1 MDSRDGSWPLGSKI
15 RRKTRRALLRRDPP
29 VHARTYDVP
38 HRVQGARTCSRPT
51 HACGA
56 RPARW
61 DGRPGSAGGRGGREL
76 TSPAT
81 KRAWWVSSA
90 VSAMHRYAT
99 LREVG
104 WEEGE
109 SAHRKSAVAAPSRS
123 APPPAT
129 IRGPYGSSCDAAST
143 PRGRQGGWTVTGG
156 TGMIGRRGTP
166 ASSSKVVGDED
177 LGHQQCCGDRWKRP
191 GQREH
196 LRATCRHVAA
206 LSSQEWLTVRIRK
219 VVLHLQS
226 QGCRG
231 RG

>member
-1 MDSRDGSWPLGSKI
+1 MKYKI
-15 RRKTRRALLRRDPP
+15 RRTSRRAHLRRDPT
-29 VHARTYDVP
+29 VRARTYDVP
-38 HRVQGARTCSRPT
+38 PSVQAERTCPRT
-51 HACGA
+51 LQACGA

-61 DGRPGSAGGRGGREL
+61 DGRRRSAGGPGGRGL

-81 KRAWWVSSA
+81 RHARLVSSA

-109 SAHRKSAVAAPSRS
+109 SAHRKSVVAAPSRS

-129 IRGPYGSSCDAAST
+129 ICGPYGSSCDAAST

-156 TGMIGRRGTP
+156 TGTIGRRGTP

-206 LSSQEWLTVRIRK
+206 LSSQEWLTVRIGDNL
-219 VVLHLQS
+219 LHLQS
-226 QGCRG
+226 GACRG

>member
-1 MDSRDGSWPLGSKI
+1 M
-15 RRKTRRALLRRDPP
+15 RRDPTVTHP
-29 VHARTYDVP
+29 RTRAHHIVQVGRAHARP
-38 HRVQGARTCSRPT
+38 PK
-51 HACGA
+51 ACGA

-61 DGRPGSAGGRGGREL
+61 DGRRGSTGGRGGREL
-76 TSPAT
+76 RSPAT
-81 KRAWWVSSA
+81 RHARLVSS
-90 VSAMHRYAT
+90 VMSAMHRYAS
-99 LREVG
+99 LRKVG

-156 TGMIGRRGTP
+156 TGTIGRRGTP

-177 LGHQQCCGDRWKRP
+177 LGHQQCCRDGWKQP

-196 LRATCRHVAA
+196 LRATCRHLAA

>member
-1 MDSRDGSWPLGSKI
+1 MP
-15 RRKTRRALLRRDPP
+15 RDPT
-29 VHARTYDVP
+29 VRRTYTCAHHTMQAERP
-38 HRVQGARTCSRPT
+38 RARPLQ
-51 HACGA
+51 ACGA
-56 RPARW
+56 RPPW
-61 DGRPGSAGGRGGREL
+61 WNGRSGPSGGRGGREL

-81 KRAWWVSSA
+81 KRAQLVSSA
-90 VSAMHRYAT
+90 MSAMHRYAT

-129 IRGPYGSSCDAAST
+129 ICGPYGSSCDAAST

-156 TGMIGRRGTP
+156 TGTIGRRGTP

-177 LGHQQCCGDRWKRP
+177 LGHQQCCGDGWKRP

-206 LSSQEWLTVRIRK
+206 LSSQEWLTVRIRYNL
-219 VVLHLQS
+219 LHLQS
-226 QGCRG
+226 GACRS